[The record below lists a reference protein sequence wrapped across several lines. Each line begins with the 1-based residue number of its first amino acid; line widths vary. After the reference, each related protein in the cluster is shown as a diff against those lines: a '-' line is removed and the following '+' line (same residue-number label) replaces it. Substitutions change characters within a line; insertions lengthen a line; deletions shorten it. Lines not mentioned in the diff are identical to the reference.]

1 MYVDDQAVAAGGQ
14 ATTAALDT
22 DAEKLASMLDSEV
35 RAAHLRADGIAT
47 MPMLRAAIE
56 TDAAT
61 LKDMVGTDF
70 IFTPKPGEVLELFQL
85 RERGPAS
92 LLRIPD
98 GARPVEALAG
108 NQTRI
113 ASDGRGL
120 TITVGAP
127 IARQQAGVG
136 GAVVLSV
143 PLDLTLIKKRV
154 ADHARSAQI
163 VGFGAPVVLA
173 DGGTAGTPVTVAIPL
188 SSDLRSAEV
197 ALAAVVAPPAYA
209 VDGKLRI
216 ARIACWS
223 LAAALFVLYLVSL
236 LPRRKRS

>member
-1 MYVDDQAVAAGGQ
+1 MYIDDQTLVAGGQ

-22 DAEKLASMLDSEV
+22 DAEKLASILDSEV
-35 RAAHLRADGIAT
+35 RAAHLRADSIAT

-61 LKDMVGTDF
+61 LKDMAGTDF
-70 IFTPKPGEVLELFQL
+70 ILTPKPGEVLELFQL

-92 LLRIPD
+92 LLRIPE
-98 GARPVEALAG
+98 GAPPVEALAG

-120 TITVGAP
+120 TITVGSP

-154 ADHARSAQI
+154 ADHARSAQ
-163 VGFGAPVVLA
+163 VLGFGAPVRLV
-173 DGGTAGTPVTVAIPL
+173 DGDTAGTPVTVAIPL
-188 SSDLRSAEV
+188 SSELRSADV

-209 VDGKLRI
+209 GDGKLRI

-223 LAAALFVLYLVSL
+223 LAAGLFVLYLVSL